1 METLEP
7 QQTPQ
12 QHSSRL
18 DPTKSHSYVEVF
30 LDSPMQEISKGV
42 VVVTEYVQKI
52 LGKFAVNPDQRD

>member
-1 METLEP
+1 MDTLEP

-18 DPTKSHSYVEVF
+18 DPSKRHSYVEVF

-42 VVVTEYVQKI
+42 VIVSEYVQKI
-52 LGKFAVNPDQRD
+52 LGKFAINSDQRD